1 MHGQVVGI
9 PREELKDLLQR
20 GDQVRPVNH
29 VKCLRQVQSETDA
42 SLQLGL
48 ADAQLQLSSGAAVP
62 LAAPT
67 PVTCCMAPGH
77 QRDRDGADTQ
87 TGGCPVNA
95 LL

>member
-62 LAAPT
+62 LACSSNVGDVLYGSPQGIREPAMGLIRKLGDVP
-67 PVTCCMAPGH
+67 
-77 QRDRDGADTQ
+77 
-87 TGGCPVNA
+87 
-95 LL
+95 